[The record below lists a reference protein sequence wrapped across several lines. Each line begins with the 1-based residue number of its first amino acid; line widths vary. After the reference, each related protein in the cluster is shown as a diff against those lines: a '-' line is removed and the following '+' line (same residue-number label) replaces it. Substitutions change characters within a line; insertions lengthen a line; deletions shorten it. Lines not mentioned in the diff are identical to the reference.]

1 MSPDGPRE
9 VVAAA
14 GRAARAAHPGLATA
28 GPAAVAAALGGMS
41 RLLAER
47 ADPVLS
53 ANARDVR
60 AARGRLGDALLDRLR
75 LDEARLSRIA
85 GQIETLA
92 GLADV
97 EALAGSRRLENG
109 LVVEERRRPV
119 GVIGANY
126 EARPNVTVDVA
137 SQLVK
142 SRNAGVLRTGAAAL
156 GSAAAL
162 LDEVIGPALAG
173 AGLDPGAIQLVRTP
187 ERDAARALV
196 SLPRLIPLVILRGS
210 GETTAALAA
219 EAAAHGVRTLA
230 HADGGG
236 VLFVDAAADRGRAL
250 ALVERSLD
258 RLGVCNRLNLLL
270 IAPGRWDELLPGV
283 LERLEALGVRP
294 SLPPHDHPLGHEW
307 ALDDGERGHG
317 HHRPRDRRRRCRPD
331 RQRGDLGHRGGH
343 RHGGP
348 GRRRGL
354 PRGLRRH
361 GRLLERH
368 HAPARRLRADGG
380 AGDRDQRGP
389 RPRAARAG
397 DLPRP
402 PPAPVRRHARG
413 VGPAR
418 AGRGETGA
426 TAAADRCY
434 CRPTRRPGGLLP
446 LAQTSSIIE
455 FRRAQAPC
463 RAHVGGRA

>member
-1 MSPDGPRE
+1 VSSDGARE
-9 VVAAA
+9 VVATA
-14 GRAARAAHPGLATA
+14 GRAARAAHPGLAAA
-28 GPAAVAAALGGMS
+28 GPAPVAAALTGMS
-41 RLLAER
+41 RLLVER

-53 ANARDVR
+53 ANARDLQ
-60 AARGRLGDALLDRLR
+60 AARGGLGEALLDRLR
-75 LDEARLSRIA
+75 LDEARLGRIA

-97 EALAGSRRLENG
+97 EPRAGSRRLGNG

-173 AGLDPGAIQLVRTP
+173 AGLDAGAIQLVRTP

-210 GETTAALAA
+210 GATTAALAA

-230 HADGGG
+230 HAEGGG
-236 VLFVDAAADRGRAL
+236 VLFVDAAADRARAL

-270 IAPGRWDELLPGV
+270 LVPDLWDELLPGV

-307 ALDDGERGHG
+307 ALDDGNEATVTIAPATDAAEAARIANEETSGIAAAIVTE
-317 HHRPRDRRRRCRPD
+317 DRAAAEAF
-331 RQRGDLGHRGGH
+331 LAAYGGTGAFWNATTRLLDGFELTAAPETGINVDH
-343 RHGGP
+343 VP
-348 GRRRGL
+348 G
-354 PRGLRRH
+354 PRGPVTFRDLHLRQYVVTP
-361 GRLLERH
+361 E
-368 HAPARRLRADGG
+368 A
-380 AGDRDQRGP
+380 
-389 RPRAARAG
+389 
-397 DLPRP
+397 
-402 PPAPVRRHARG
+402 
-413 VGPAR
+413 
-418 AGRGETGA
+418 
-426 TAAADRCY
+426 
-434 CRPTRRPGGLLP
+434 
-446 LAQTSSIIE
+446 
-455 FRRAQAPC
+455 
-463 RAHVGGRA
+463 